1 MLVLELFSHAAEHML
16 QVNIFLTYMGDRYME
31 LEDVDNV
38 HLKLHPM
45 VYTNK
50 TWTPR
55 KLLLRIRRD
64 VILDILSQ
72 VGHSDAVH
80 DNRRVCTGTVTSL
93 ECFHTLWL
101 WDAS

>member
-1 MLVLELFSHAAEHML
+1 
-16 QVNIFLTYMGDRYME
+16 ME

-80 DNRRVCTGTVTSL
+80 GNRRACTAMVTSL
-93 ECFHTLWL
+93 ECSHKLCGCGTHRSGWYSN
-101 WDAS
+101 ASRLE

>member
-1 MLVLELFSHAAEHML
+1 
-16 QVNIFLTYMGDRYME
+16 ME

-72 VGHSDAVH
+72 VGHDSAVYRNAPSMLH
-80 DNRRVCTGTVTSL
+80 PIVTFYL
-93 ECFHTLWL
+93 FFTT
-101 WDAS
+101 ARFIPA